1 MSGDGS
7 DRHNACVRARVLPPP
22 PISAVQADRK
32 VDARIPHTNI
42 KSVLFRRLD
51 GEHWTGSVADVG
63 RCLIQYVL
71 ILRCWSLKSEAGI
84 HLKFPT
90 EERNLYF
97 FIPLSPRA
105 PLEKSNFLLQENLL
119 ASLEASSSTR

>member
-7 DRHNACVRARVLPPP
+7 GRHNACVRARVLPPP

-42 KSVLFRRLD
+42 KSVRFRRLD

-63 RCLIQYVL
+63 RCLFSTVCFNFKMTNKVRSRDSFEVPNGGKKPVFFYP
-71 ILRCWSLKSEAGI
+71 SFPKSSAGKI
-84 HLKFPT
+84 KFSPT
-90 EERNLYF
+90 R
-97 FIPLSPRA
+97 
-105 PLEKSNFLLQENLL
+105 K
-119 ASLEASSSTR
+119 SSSLS